1 MPLGFRRMGRIPTS
15 GYDIW
20 SSTGTVIVRAIK
32 ADVAVGTYAT
42 SLTATQLIDRV
53 AQEHHV
59 DSDGVRV
66 TAHNAISG

>member
-1 MPLGFRRMGRIPTS
+1 MGRVPTG
-15 GYDIW
+15 GYDVW
-20 SSTGTVIVRAIK
+20 NGTNVVIRAIPI
-32 ADVAVGTYAT
+32 DIVVGTYAT
-42 SLTATQLIDRV
+42 SLTAQVLIDRV

>member
-1 MPLGFRRMGRIPTS
+1 MGRVPTG

-20 SSTGTVIVRAIK
+20 NNSTGVVVIRAIPV
-32 ADVAVGTYAT
+32 DVAVGTYCT
-42 SLTATQLIDRV
+42 SLTAQQLIDRV

-59 DSDGVRV
+59 DSDGYRV